1 MLKDTEV
8 LYGKGKSAL
17 FWSASL
23 ANIVSADQVSAETA
37 TELVTNQ
44 WEIAEQ
50 ANEVAQSKTDIL
62 ADMQAEVE
70 NTELTISE
78 DDTQTVVTETDMD
91 ITLSDFNELG
101 FLLLDES
108 KEGDDAKIQ
117 PDNYSFKDLANHTQI
132 FLKDEDKTIYTNPY
146 FVSTIRLIS
155 VQQTSPTEIVAI
167 VSNLADADKDELFE
181 NVKVTDK
188 DGNLMTISDLVLNP
202 ETNQS
207 TIIGD
212 FSQLL
217 APYTVSYA
225 GDDYQAKTNWQYTDS
240 LYAYDGELGARVSEE
255 GVRVDLTVWS
265 PSADSVSVVLY
276 DKDDQTKVVGKI
288 AMVKGD
294 KGQWSAALTQES
306 GLGVSDYRGYYYHY
320 EITRGDETVLALDP
334 YAKSLAEWNS
344 DLIGTDP
351 SYKVAKAAIVDT
363 STIGNQELTYA
374 DISGY
379 TDREDAII

>member
-132 FLKDEDKTIYTNPY
+132 F
-146 FVSTIRLIS
+146 F
-155 VQQTSPTEIVAI
+155 
-167 VSNLADADKDELFE
+167 FE
-181 NVKVTDK
+181 
-188 DGNLMTISDLVLNP
+188 
-202 ETNQS
+202 
-207 TIIGD
+207 
-212 FSQLL
+212 
-217 APYTVSYA
+217 
-225 GDDYQAKTNWQYTDS
+225 
-240 LYAYDGELGARVSEE
+240 R
-255 GVRVDLTVWS
+255 
-265 PSADSVSVVLY
+265 
-276 DKDDQTKVVGKI
+276 
-288 AMVKGD
+288 
-294 KGQWSAALTQES
+294 
-306 GLGVSDYRGYYYHY
+306 RG
-320 EITRGDETVLALDP
+320 
-334 YAKSLAEWNS
+334 
-344 DLIGTDP
+344 
-351 SYKVAKAAIVDT
+351 
-363 STIGNQELTYA
+363 
-374 DISGY
+374 
-379 TDREDAII
+379 

>member
-1 MLKDTEV
+1 MLKIFTKTIAQIKNILYTEIV
-8 LYGKGKSAL
+8 KNHYVERYGGSVWKGKVGS

-132 FLKDEDKTIYTNPY
+132 F
-146 FVSTIRLIS
+146 
-155 VQQTSPTEIVAI
+155 
-167 VSNLADADKDELFE
+167 
-181 NVKVTDK
+181 
-188 DGNLMTISDLVLNP
+188 
-202 ETNQS
+202 
-207 TIIGD
+207 
-212 FSQLL
+212 
-217 APYTVSYA
+217 
-225 GDDYQAKTNWQYTDS
+225 
-240 LYAYDGELGARVSEE
+240 
-255 GVRVDLTVWS
+255 
-265 PSADSVSVVLY
+265 
-276 DKDDQTKVVGKI
+276 
-288 AMVKGD
+288 
-294 KGQWSAALTQES
+294 
-306 GLGVSDYRGYYYHY
+306 
-320 EITRGDETVLALDP
+320 
-334 YAKSLAEWNS
+334 
-344 DLIGTDP
+344 
-351 SYKVAKAAIVDT
+351 
-363 STIGNQELTYA
+363 
-374 DISGY
+374 
-379 TDREDAII
+379 

>member
-1 MLKDTEV
+1 MER
-8 LYGKGKSAL
+8 KSAL

-132 FLKDEDKTIYTNPY
+132 F
-146 FVSTIRLIS
+146 
-155 VQQTSPTEIVAI
+155 
-167 VSNLADADKDELFE
+167 
-181 NVKVTDK
+181 
-188 DGNLMTISDLVLNP
+188 
-202 ETNQS
+202 
-207 TIIGD
+207 
-212 FSQLL
+212 
-217 APYTVSYA
+217 
-225 GDDYQAKTNWQYTDS
+225 
-240 LYAYDGELGARVSEE
+240 
-255 GVRVDLTVWS
+255 
-265 PSADSVSVVLY
+265 
-276 DKDDQTKVVGKI
+276 
-288 AMVKGD
+288 
-294 KGQWSAALTQES
+294 
-306 GLGVSDYRGYYYHY
+306 
-320 EITRGDETVLALDP
+320 
-334 YAKSLAEWNS
+334 
-344 DLIGTDP
+344 
-351 SYKVAKAAIVDT
+351 
-363 STIGNQELTYA
+363 
-374 DISGY
+374 
-379 TDREDAII
+379 